1 MTMVQKIKQII
12 ENMFE
17 LGKINNIIIYP
28 FGDIGMSIK
37 NILNVAYGVT
47 EDYIVDDN
55 TDYANVLLIPQ
66 GEDAQLDK
74 AIEVINEKTAE

>member
-47 EDYIVDDN
+47 ED
-55 TDYANVLLIPQ
+55 
-66 GEDAQLDK
+66 
-74 AIEVINEKTAE
+74 